1 MTKRTMSIT
10 DSVFATK
17 RYIPLDEGLLHNF
30 VGEKKMA
37 DIREEDLILV
47 TRRLP
52 PRPMPA
58 RDLNRTFNTERTQR
72 KEYVS
77 YKQSAETLLL
87 AQKLKRSEDTRRMN
101 GTTIKNTNGPTYR

>member
-1 MTKRTMSIT
+1 MSIT
-10 DSVFATK
+10 ESVFTTK

-52 PRPMPA
+52 ARPMPA
-58 RDLNRTFNTERTQR
+58 RDLNRTFNTERVQR

-87 AQKLKRSEDTRRMN
+87 AQKLIRAEDTRRMN
-101 GTTIKNTNGPTYR
+101 EKTMKYIDGPTYQ

>member
-1 MTKRTMSIT
+1 MSIT
-10 DSVFATK
+10 NSVFTTK

-37 DIREEDLILV
+37 DIREDDLILV

-52 PRPMPA
+52 PRPKPA
-58 RDLNRTFNTERTQR
+58 RDLNRTFNTERPQR
-72 KEYVS
+72 KEYFS

-87 AQKLKRSEDTRRMN
+87 ATKLKRAEDTRRMN
-101 GTTIKNTNGPTYR
+101 GSTIKNIDGPSYQ